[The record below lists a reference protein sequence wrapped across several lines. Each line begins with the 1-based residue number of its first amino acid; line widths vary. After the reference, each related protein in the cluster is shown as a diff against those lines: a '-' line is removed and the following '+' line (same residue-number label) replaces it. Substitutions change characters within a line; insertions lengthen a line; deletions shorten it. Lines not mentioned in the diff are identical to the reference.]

1 MPPAPNGAQDP
12 PQGAAR
18 ALDIA
23 IAHEQVLLSS
33 IAGFDGKLMFLT
45 ALNVAGL
52 SALVGIAVSA
62 EPWLWLFGLSMAA
75 CAVCALSGLANLWA
89 GDVDQF
95 PTPDEAIRAADENTQ
110 GPDALAWRYL
120 TAVQKVSQDAQG
132 VLRRK
137 LVLMRTLLATTPIS
151 LGLVVATALTATL

>member
-1 MPPAPNGAQDP
+1 MPSAPNGAEDP
-12 PQGAAR
+12 PRGVAR
-18 ALDIA
+18 ALEIA

-33 IAGFDGKLMFLT
+33 IAGFDGKRMFLT

-75 CAVCALSGLANLWA
+75 CALCALSGLANLWA

-95 PTPDEAIRAADENTQ
+95 PTPGEAIRAADENAQ
-110 GPDALAWRYL
+110 DPDALTWRYL
-120 TAVQKVSQDAQG
+120 IAVQEVSQHAQDA
-132 VLRRK
+132 LRRK